1 MTRLIIV
8 RHGQTEWNTLHKMQ
22 GQQDSPLTATGREL
36 ARRLGVRLQNTHIDG
51 VFTSPLG
58 RAAATA
64 RLITEGRNLPIIEDE
79 RLKELDL
86 GRWEGEDM
94 RTIEQRYPIDFD
106 WFWQDPNRYM
116 EIRGGETY
124 DALLKRTRAFL
135 NDMAARE
142 GTYLV
147 VTHAIALRTIRQ
159 NVLGL
164 ASRDSQMSMPS
175 CCMCQ
180 IDIDAGRYAIR
191 VFGDR
196 YHHDD
201 SIFSWWHGSP
211 EQLTTLRAGSTI
223 TRVRPLAEAF
233 SHKPEHVVLNT
244 DSTIEHDGTRLGYL
258 YRIAEE
264 VRSDDVTEHPHT
276 TMPLTYEFV
285 TKRDLKLEL
294 AAQIDASAPLDIP
307 ADDPNLTLKV

>member
-1 MTRLIIV
+1 
-8 RHGQTEWNTLHKMQ
+8 
-22 GQQDSPLTATGREL
+22 
-36 ARRLGVRLQNTHIDG
+36 
-51 VFTSPLG
+51 
-58 RAAATA
+58 
-64 RLITEGRNLPIIEDE
+64 
-79 RLKELDL
+79 
-86 GRWEGEDM
+86 
-94 RTIEQRYPIDFD
+94 
-106 WFWQDPNRYM
+106 M

-180 IDIDAGRYAIR
+180 IDIDAGRYDIR

-233 SHKPEHVVLNT
+233 SHKPEHVVLN
-244 DSTIEHDGTRLGYL
+244 
-258 YRIAEE
+258 AEE
-264 VRSDDVTEHPHT
+264 VRPDDVTEHPHT
-276 TMPLTYEFV
+276 AMPLTYEFV

-294 AAQIDASAPLDIP
+294 AARIDASAPLDIP